1 MNENRNDTTK
11 WLQYL
16 LYVGIASLVNSLLGI
31 FGLGGLSRW
40 IGLVVNGATIYL
52 LFMLAGSNPRYK
64 TAAIFFAVALV
75 SGLISNVILGL
86 VGSIC
91 GIVGQ
96 YQEYHAHGELIE
108 ARDPKLA
115 DKWHSL
121 FWLKFGLTVITVL
134 LTSVVVASLVMAA
147 DMDEAVVTVMTT
159 VIVAALGI
167 GLIALYLSY
176 LSRTIKLLEN
186 EIVVE

>member
-91 GIVGQ
+91 GIVAQ

-108 ARDPKLA
+108 ERDPKLA
-115 DKWHSL
+115 DQWGTL
-121 FWLKFGLTVITVL
+121 FGLEILVSIVAVL
-134 LTSVVVASLVMAA
+134 LTGLVVGVLAAATNISEAAILPVATIL
-147 DMDEAVVTVMTT
+147 
-159 VIVAALGI
+159 VAALGI
-167 GLIALYLSY
+167 ALNALYLSY
-176 LSRTIKLLEN
+176 LNRTIKLLEN
-186 EIVVE
+186 EFVE